1 MTVAVAVVKVA
12 VEERLK
18 KSEYKDCAPAQR
30 KQPLYRG
37 DSGDSTVFNFQMY
50 VIFFNLIHFFLQL
63 IHASS

>member
-1 MTVAVAVVKVA
+1 MAVAVAVVKVA

-18 KSEYKDCAPAQR
+18 KSEYKDCAPGQR

-50 VIFFNLIHFFLQL
+50 VIFFN
-63 IHASS
+63 